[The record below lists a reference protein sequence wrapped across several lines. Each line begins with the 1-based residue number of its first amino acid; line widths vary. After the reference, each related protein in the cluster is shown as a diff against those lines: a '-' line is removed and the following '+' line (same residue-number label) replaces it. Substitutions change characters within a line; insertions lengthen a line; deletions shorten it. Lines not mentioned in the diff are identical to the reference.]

1 MNSLIPAL
9 LAGNAVVLKPS
20 PQTPTV
26 AEHIQ
31 RIFVA
36 AGLPQDVIQYFHCGS
51 SEQLESFI
59 RSGNVDMVS
68 FTGSVAG
75 GRAVE
80 KMASGVLIPVCL
92 ELGGKDPAYVRADAD
107 IPKAAEAIVDG
118 AIYNSGQSCCS
129 VERVYV
135 HDSVHDDLVAAMKDV
150 LREHRVGD
158 PLDKDT
164 TLGPVISKKALES
177 IHRHLADAL
186 SRGASDATPK
196 HPSFERLPSEGNFI
210 APRLLIDVKQD
221 MEVMQEET
229 FGPIIPV
236 MRVPDDAEAIRVMND
251 CKYGLTASIWT
262 KDIAGAEEM
271 VDKIVA
277 GTVFINRCDYPS
289 PVSQTQSRGAG
300 LGATR

>member
-36 AGLPQDVIQYFHCGS
+36 AGLPEDVIQYFHCGS
-51 SEQLESFI
+51 SEQLEGFI

-75 GRAVE
+75 GRAIE

-150 LREHRVGD
+150 LRGHRVGD
-158 PLDKDT
+158 PSDKDT
-164 TLGPVISKKALES
+164 TLGPVISKKAFES
-177 IHRHLADAL
+177 IHQHLTDAL
-186 SRGASDATPK
+186 SRGAADATPK
-196 HPSFERLPSEGNFI
+196 HSNFEQLPSEGNFI
-210 APRLLIDVKQD
+210 APRLLINVKQD

-236 MRVPDDAEAIRVMND
+236 MRVSDDAQAIRLMND

-262 KDIAGAEEM
+262 KEIARAEEM
-271 VDKIVA
+271 ADEIVA

-289 PVSQTQSRGAG
+289 PVSQMHSRGFS